1 LDLDGSKGER
11 DKVMIKNQNERR
23 NGVRLKQIAAS
34 LALTTMLVLPA
45 MAQSIQ
51 VRGNQRVDAET
62 VRSYFS
68 GERLD
73 QAGVDRAVRAMYN
86 SGQFS
91 DVRVS
96 RSGGNLVVSVREN
109 SVVNSVTLNGNSKVK
124 SDQLFSELQTKS
136 RGAFSRA
143 IVDADAERIRE
154 IYRRIGRSNAAVNVA
169 TEPAENGRINVTFN
183 INEGAKT
190 GIHSINFEGN
200 QAYSAW
206 RLKNIMQLTESN
218 LLSFIKTSDVYDPDR
233 LAADTDAIRRHY
245 LKNGYIDAR
254 IVSSNAVYDEAKRGY
269 VITIA
274 IDEGEQYRVGN
285 VAVESRLP
293 TVDEGQLRRR
303 VQTKQGSIYNAEAV
317 EKTVEGMTIDA
328 ARRGQPF
335 VQVRPRGD
343 RDNANRVINLGYTAD
358 EGPRVYIERINVR
371 GNTRTRDYVVRREFD
386 VGEGDAFNRS
396 MLDRAER
403 RLKQLGY
410 FKNVKI
416 SQEPGSSPD
425 RVVVNVDVEDQPTG
439 QFSIGAGYS
448 TNDGVLGEV
457 SVAEQ
462 NFLGRGQYVKLGVQY
477 GQRSRGVDFSFTE
490 PFFLGYR
497 MSAGFDLFSK
507 FTDSSRTAGY
517 TSQTT
522 GGAIRL
528 GLPITDEFGVGIR
541 YSLFQTNIKIPNTIN
556 QPFNDC
562 TVPIPGVTPGTPGAF
577 ALDATNNCLSNGEAS
592 LAAKESQGKRL
603 TSLVG
608 LSFIYNS
615 LDNPKNPTQGIFAE
629 LKPEVAGLGGDSRY
643 VRVTGDARY
652 YHSIADD
659 VIGMLR
665 AQGGHIQAFGKDK
678 LLITDHF
685 NPGPGLVRGFAPG
698 GIGARDIS
706 YNPKTG
712 SLGGTTYFGA
722 TAEITFPLFGLSKE
736 LGMRGA
742 IFADAGT
749 VFNYAGYSRFTAF
762 NGKTVGVGT
771 QGCAGGGT
779 IAGVAPTFG
788 QGNCFNVADQKVI
801 RSSVGVGLLW
811 QSPVGPI
818 RFDYA
823 FPLTK
828 GKHDRVQNFRFSGG
842 GTF

>member
-1 LDLDGSKGER
+1 LKDER
-11 DKVMIKNQNERR
+11 DNVMTNKQNSRSTS
-23 NGVRLKQIAAS
+23 VRLKQIAAG
-34 LALTTMLVLPA
+34 LALTTMLVVPA
-45 MAQSIQ
+45 FAQSIQ

-73 QAGVDRAVRAMYN
+73 QAGIDRAVRAMYN

-96 RSGGNLVVSVREN
+96 RSGGNLIVSVREN
-109 SVVNSVTLNGNSKVK
+109 SVVNSVTLTGNSKVK

-143 IVDADAERIRE
+143 IVDSDAERIRE
-154 IYRRIGRSNAAVNVA
+154 IYRRIGRSNASVSVA
-169 TEPAENGRINVTFN
+169 TSQAENGRVDVTFN

-190 GIHSINFEGN
+190 GIYSINFEGN
-200 QAYSAW
+200 QAYSSW

-245 LKNGYIDAR
+245 LKNGYVDAR
-254 IVSSNAVYDEAKRGY
+254 IVSSNAVYDDAKGGY
-269 VITIA
+269 IITIV
-274 IDEGEQYRVGN
+274 IDEGEQYRVGT
-285 VAVESRLP
+285 VAVDSRLP
-293 TVDEGQLRRR
+293 NVDEGQLRRR
-303 VQTKQGSIYNAEAV
+303 VQTSPGSIYNAEAV

-358 EGPRVYIERINVR
+358 EGPRVYIERINIR
-371 GNTRTRDYVVRREFD
+371 GNTRTRDYVIRREFD

-403 RLKQLGY
+403 RLKQLAY
-410 FKNVKI
+410 FKTVKI
-416 SQEPGSSPD
+416 TQEPGSSPD
-425 RVVVNVDVEDQPTG
+425 RVVVNVDVEDQATG
-439 QFSIGAGYS
+439 QFSVGAGYS
-448 TNDGVLGEV
+448 TNDGILGEI

-462 NFLGRGQYVKLGVQY
+462 NFLGRGQYVKVGVTG

-517 TSQTT
+517 TSRTT
-522 GGAIRL
+522 GGAIRF
-528 GLPITDEFGVGIR
+528 GLPITDEFGIGLR
-541 YSLFQTNIKIPNTIN
+541 YSLFQTQIKIPNKLD

-562 TVPIPGVTPGTPGAF
+562 TTPIPGVTPGQPGAVGLSAF
-577 ALDATNNCLSNGEAS
+577 DNCLSNGEAS

-615 LDNPKNPTQGIFAE
+615 LDNPKNPAQGIFAE
-629 LKPEVAGLGGDSRY
+629 LKPEVAGLGGDSKY

-652 YHSIADD
+652 YHTLTDD

-665 AQGGHIQAFGKDK
+665 VQGGHIQAFGKDK

-698 GIGARDIS
+698 GIGPRDVS
-706 YNPKTG
+706 FNPKTG
-712 SLGGTTYFGA
+712 SLGGTSYFGA
-722 TAEITFPLFGLSKE
+722 TAEVTFPLFGLSKE

-742 IFADAGT
+742 VFADAGT
-749 VFNYAGYSRFTAF
+749 VFNYGGYSRFNFDAASGRTIGLDRSGCTGNGAVIGSTA
-762 NGKTVGVGT
+762 
-771 QGCAGGGT
+771 
-779 IAGVAPTFG
+779 PSYS
-788 QGNCFNVADQKVI
+788 QGNCFDVKDPRVI

-823 FPLTK
+823 VPLSK
-828 GKHDRVQNFRFSGG
+828 GKFDRVQNFRFSGG